1 MKALLIDDIKF
12 HTNYILTSILICIIL
27 YPIFYLD
34 REINSLIIGL
44 ILTIFIIFSLTVGK
58 LCSEEECGFV
68 YEDIST
74 SNENNNTF
82 VFVKFLEGF
91 SVVLIS
97 ILIIAL
103 ENYLIKT
110 LSYTKLYFNT
120 EEFFYC
126 LSLFII
132 FIGLFFILYY
142 KYNYKIAIQSTC
154 FILLISMFIIKFI
167 LTPKSLII
175 NLLNYKYNYFIT
187 FVFSLIIYI
196 TLYKV
201 CVYLYKIKN
210 NKKELKEVY

>member
-12 HTNYILTSILICIIL
+12 HTKYILASILICIIL

-34 REINSLIIGL
+34 KEINSLIIGL
-44 ILTIFIIFSLTVGK
+44 ILTIFIIFSITVGK

-68 YEDIST
+68 YEDIKTLDKNSHI
-74 SNENNNTF
+74 F
-82 VFVKFLEGF
+82 VLTKFIEGF

-110 LSYTKLYFNT
+110 FSNTNLYFNT

-132 FIGLFFILYY
+132 FIGLFFFLYY

-167 LTPKSLII
+167 ITSNFSIV
-175 NLLNYKYNYFIT
+175 NFFNYKYSYFIT

-201 CVYLYKIKN
+201 CVYFYRIKGI
-210 NKKELKEVY
+210 YF